1 MTRYDLGFVVDSS
14 ASIEQ
19 AAVGN
24 YQRMRDFMEELVNSL
39 VVGES
44 DVHVGLVKFSTKNI
58 QQLVFSFQYD
68 PVQINNQINA
78 MAYDA
83 GHTYTGQ
90 ALNFTRTAL
99 FPSARK
105 RVPHLVLIV
114 TDGAASD
121 DVIVP
126 SQLLRDNGAII
137 YALGIGCCYN
147 NGQLKNMA
155 SDPDQHHVFAV
166 SFEQLPT
173 IINKLHENICEG
185 ERNARGN
192 TIPYHTIRYDTL
204 RYDTIRYATL
214 CYDTIRYA
222 TIRYATIRYATIRYA
237 TIRYTMIRYDTI
249 RYNSIQCNAIQIN
262 RAQHSTNP

>member
-155 SDPDQHHVFAV
+155 SDPDQHHMFAV

-192 TIPYHTIRYDTL
+192 TIRYHTIRYVTIRYATIRCDTL
-204 RYDTIRYATL
+204 RYDTIRYDTL
-214 CYDTIRYA
+214 RYTTIRYDTIRYA
-222 TIRYATIRYATIRYA
+222 TIQFNAMQYK
-237 TIRYTMIRYDTI
+237 
-249 RYNSIQCNAIQIN
+249 SIEYST
-262 RAQHSTNP
+262 AQSHSFI